1 MTNGG
6 GAGGQAMPPAGLRLV
21 EDVLAC
27 PICGEP
33 LTLADR
39 QLRCPSK
46 HSFDIAKQGYASLVV
61 GGRTP
66 KTGDTAA
73 MVEARDAF
81 LRRGAYEPI
90 ADAVGA
96 AIDAV
101 ETVAAGGGGGAAAAG
116 AAHATAS
123 ASGGADVAAAVGRG
137 SGAGDDAAGAAAVVE
152 VGPGIGDPLVVDIAG
167 GTGYYLGRVLD
178 GHPGFRGLTLDLS
191 PLAARRAARS
201 HPRAAA
207 GTADAW
213 AAFPVRTARADVVLS
228 IFGPRNGPE
237 MLRVLRPGGVLVVV
251 TPQPG
256 HLVQLRDAL
265 GMIGIAER
273 KDERLDAQLA
283 GFELVARTAFDYTV
297 ALGRDDIRNE
307 VLMGPSAHH
316 LDPVE
321 LDARLASLAGGTA
334 DAGGIGR
341 TDGTDGTSGTDV
353 TIAVTVS
360 TFRRP

>member
-1 MTNGG
+1 
-6 GAGGQAMPPAGLRLV
+6 MPPAGLRLV

-101 ETVAAGGGGGAAAAG
+101 ESVAAGGGGGGGGGAAGAAGGGAAAG
-116 AAHATAS
+116 ASAAHASSA

-137 SGAGDDAAGAAAVVE
+137 SAAGDDAAGAAAVVE
-152 VGPGIGDPLVVDIAG
+152 VGPVIGDPLVVDIAG

-178 GHPGFRGLTLDLS
+178 GHPEFRGLTLDLS

-213 AAFPVRTARADVVLS
+213 AAFPVRTASADVVLS

-283 GFELVARTAFDYTV
+283 GFELVARTAFEYTV

-341 TDGTDGTSGTDV
+341 TDGTDGTDV